1 MNAMGKITKLII
13 ESTVNHINAEFYTR
27 YGNENV
33 ENFNAEMLHELTKQI
48 EIELFD
54 ELKEK

>member
-1 MNAMGKITKLII
+1 MNAMNKITKLII
-13 ESTVNHINAEFYTR
+13 ESTINRINAEFYTR